1 MTGYCHFMGLNKVNG
16 LGILLVFCLSGF
28 FFGCVF
34 TGLIVGK
41 IYCTIVCKLIA
52 LFVIKDWQHVLAQ

>member
-1 MTGYCHFMGLNKVNG
+1 MGVNKVNG
-16 LGILLVFCLSGF
+16 LGTLLVFCLLGLGF
-28 FFGCVF
+28 FFLIGCVF

-52 LFVIKDWQHVLAQ
+52 LFVIKD

>member
-1 MTGYCHFMGLNKVNG
+1 MGLNKVNG
-16 LGILLVFCLSGF
+16 LGILLVFCLLGLGVF
-28 FFGCVF
+28 FLIGCVF
-34 TGLIVGK
+34 TGVIVGK

>member
-1 MTGYCHFMGLNKVNG
+1 MGVNKVNG
-16 LGILLVFCLSGF
+16 LGILLVFCLLGLVF
-28 FFGCVF
+28 FFLLVVF
-34 TGLIVGK
+34 LIVGK

>member
-1 MTGYCHFMGLNKVNG
+1 MGVNKVNG
-16 LGILLVFCLSGF
+16 LGILLVFCLLGLVF
-28 FFGCVF
+28 FLIGCVF

>member
-1 MTGYCHFMGLNKVNG
+1 MGLNKVNG
-16 LGILLVFCLSGF
+16 LGILLVICLSVLGF
-28 FFGCVF
+28 VFVFFGCVF

>member
-1 MTGYCHFMGLNKVNG
+1 MGLNKVNG
-16 LGILLVFCLSGF
+16 LGILLVFCLLGLGLGF
-28 FFGCVF
+28 FTGCVF

>member
-1 MTGYCHFMGLNKVNG
+1 MGVNKVNG
-16 LGILLVFCLSGF
+16 LGILLVFCLLGLGF
-28 FFGCVF
+28 FFLIGCVF